1 VLSLLSTR
9 YYKDINLSIAG
20 TDNPDNSCY
29 CQENCQEVRSGLL
42 NISSC
47 WYGAPVFASYPHFY
61 QADPY
66 YADQVEGMKP
76 DKDRHAMVIM
86 LEPKT
91 GMVLEIKARIM
102 ANLLVEP
109 KTHL

>member
-1 VLSLLSTR
+1 
-9 YYKDINLSIAG
+9 
-20 TDNPDNSCY
+20 
-29 CQENCQEVRSGLL
+29 
-42 NISSC
+42 
-47 WYGAPVFASYPHFY
+47 
-61 QADPY
+61 
-66 YADQVEGMKP
+66 MKP
-76 DKDRHAMVIM
+76 DKDRHEMIIM